1 MGTIMLGRRLLSDVD
16 QLCVGDGQG
25 GVDEGRAEEPDP
37 EGGHGKGGHGG
48 EEGHRHRE
56 VDVS

>member
-1 MGTIMLGRRLLSDVD
+1 MDGDVD

-48 EEGHRHRE
+48 EEGHCHRE

>member
-1 MGTIMLGRRLLSDVD
+1 MDGDVD

-25 GVDEGRAEEPDP
+25 GVDEGGSEEPDP

-48 EEGHRHRE
+48 KEGHRHRE